1 MAILIFLLKLMLKI
15 LVVPLWL
22 LLRFVWFITRL
33 LSQLSGWILSPVM
46 LFVLGFDIYYL
57 VQMNWTNVFL
67 LTLIAFG
74 LFVIGFGAIGLMEV
88 IGGVC
93 DWLAGVLAW

>member
-1 MAILIFLLKLMLKI
+1 MAILIFLLKLILKI

-22 LLRFVWFITRL
+22 LLRFIWFVTRL

-74 LFVIGFGAIGLMEV
+74 LFVIGFGAIWLMEV

-93 DWLAGVLAW
+93 DWLAGVLSW